1 VKVTV
6 MGQFPPAASE
16 LPQVLVW
23 PKSPGLAPVNPTPVM
38 DRGAFPVLLRVT
50 VWVALGVPTLL
61 LKGLVVV
68 TPATGP
74 LPVPVRLTLCVL
86 PATLLLLSVMIKE
99 AERLPSAAGV
109 NVMLKVQFPP
119 AASELPQVLVWPKSP
134 GLAPVN
140 PTLVMDR
147 GAFPVLLRVTVW
159 VALGV
164 PTLLVKGLVVVI
176 PAMGSLAVPVR
187 LTVCGLPA
195 ALSAML
201 TEAVR
206 LPSAAGVNVTL
217 NVQLPPFAAT
227 ELPQVLVV
235 SGEKSPL
242 LAPVTEMLVMDRV
255 TLPLFVRVTVCDALA
270 VPTPWLL
277 KLNVVGLRL
286 AREAVPV
293 PARVTD

>member
-1 VKVTV
+1 
-6 MGQFPPAASE
+6 
-16 LPQVLVW
+16 
-23 PKSPGLAPVNPTPVM
+23 
-38 DRGAFPVLLRVT
+38 
-50 VWVALGVPTLL
+50 
-61 LKGLVVV
+61 
-68 TPATGP
+68 
-74 LPVPVRLTLCVL
+74 
-86 PATLLLLSVMIKE
+86 
-99 AERLPSAAGV
+99 V